1 MKYLLLIMTLILTF
15 SSHGSQLDLRKFQF
29 PVEDAKRSAQMVTPK
44 FCTYYLK
51 GGGKPRMPAV
61 NRDQGRVIRNKYRIQ
76 VMNEYRLYTK
86 GDIDNQEKVLLERY
100 CTRYNR
106 TLLRELGL

>member
-1 MKYLLLIMTLILTF
+1 MKSLLYVVTF
-15 SSHGSQLDLRKFQF
+15 MFAVSSHGTQLDLRKFQF
-29 PVEDAKRSAQMVTPK
+29 PVEDAKRSAKLVTPK

-61 NRDQGRVIRNKYRIQ
+61 KSDQGRVIRNKYRIQ
-76 VMNEYRLYTK
+76 VMNEYRLYTE

>member
-1 MKYLLLIMTLILTF
+1 MKCLLLLLTF
-15 SSHGSQLDLRKFQF
+15 VYSMSSAGSQLDLRKFQY
-29 PVEDAKRSAQMVTPK
+29 PVEDAKRNAKMMTPK

-51 GGGKPRMPAV
+51 GGAKPRMPAV
-61 NRDQGRVIRNKYRIQ
+61 NSDQGRVIRNKYRIQ
-76 VMNEYRLYTK
+76 VMNEYRLYTE